1 MEKGAD
7 ELSGRSEGK
16 VRFNRGTHGALLVGQ
31 LEVGFKKKTRR
42 IVSGGWS
49 TGSKARNGK

>member
-1 MEKGAD
+1 MEKGAG

-16 VRFNRGTHGALLVGQ
+16 VSFNRGIHGALLVGQ
-31 LEVGFKKKTRR
+31 LEVGFKRKTRR